1 MNITMSAHIPVTP
14 GEKRIAE
21 LEAENK
27 KLSADASWAAT
38 HRSELA
44 DLREAFEKREAE
56 NAALRA
62 QVERLSEA
70 LENLI
75 DPFTHNPLC
84 ECKNCKAKAV
94 LIAAWKEAGMF
105 YRNGTAN
112 ELAAQKNRIAEL
124 ERQLAEAK
132 KAVEIQQNGFETMR
146 DAVLNERGPLAESG
160 LDSDQINSVLGIMDD
175 NWPINAP
182 QEPA

>member
-1 MNITMSAHIPVTP
+1 
-14 GEKRIAE
+14 
-21 LEAENK
+21 
-27 KLSADASWAAT
+27 
-38 HRSELA
+38 
-44 DLREAFEKREAE
+44 
-56 NAALRA
+56 
-62 QVERLSEA
+62 
-70 LENLI
+70 
-75 DPFTHNPLC
+75 
-84 ECKNCKAKAV
+84 
-94 LIAAWKEAGMF
+94 MF